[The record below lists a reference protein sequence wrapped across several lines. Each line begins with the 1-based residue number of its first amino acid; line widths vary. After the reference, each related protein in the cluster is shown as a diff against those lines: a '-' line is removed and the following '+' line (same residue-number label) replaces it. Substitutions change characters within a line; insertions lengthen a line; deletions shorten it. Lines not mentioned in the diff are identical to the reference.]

1 MSYTQQY
8 EDYTNSYDNII
19 NVLTEILESGEITPG
34 SQERLEEA
42 YVDYN
47 QNYADTLKTLQS
59 IKDST
64 TIKRIEDIEIKKID
78 ADKKSIIDI
87 LTNNGV
93 NNSIYLDD
101 DNNVI
106 INGEAVPELNQ
117 VKLTIDEQNKK
128 IESIVSGGEI
138 EIDGEKKSV
147 QVAFSDL
154 KQTVDG
160 ISTTVTDFK
169 QTVEGDYYTKEQ
181 TTAQITTKANEI
193 TNTVASTYATKETVE
208 NMGSMI
214 QQKTDE
220 ITSTVASLQKD
231 LDDNYSTTSEV
242 TSQITQKADEITGSM
257 SKTYATKD
265 SVTNLD
271 TTLQTKI
278 GEVSSTVSSV
288 KKDLADNY
296 TNNTDLASQLLQTEN
311 NIKATVSETYA
322 TKDSVQTNASQIEQN
337 AKKISMVVASD
348 STESNVIL
356 TDHALTAISN
366 NVNISADHIRL
377 EGYTTINGGFKVD
390 EQGNIEATN
399 ANISGKIIADS
410 GEISSNMKVSELN
423 VEGNL
428 SADTLTIRNLNCQNI
443 SSLLV
448 DDVDVTID
456 STNGSDL
463 AVFKDEA
470 VYATLQ
476 GCLEAMPKNLNGNT
490 VNIQLLSPV
499 SENVLIKGFNGGA
512 IYIKMNNKDING
524 YVKGQ
529 DCSARIFLYGGNTVS
544 DISTG
549 ATSARPAIKPATLTT
564 EDTYNYGVYF
574 ANCSYVMVRN
584 IDVYGK
590 TGSANNYAIGGAY
603 ASNIYVQNT
612 KVVGSENGIQVRGMA
627 RCTEQNTYGKVNGK
641 GHRAIYGG
649 TIYIN
654 DGTMINGT
662 IDKSNCSQIVYS
674 TTGAAKDGTTTS
686 TGNNDNT
693 TTATSTI
700 TLKSNSGDTYRST
713 VYNNWKNDNTVRQGD
728 YGYGDC
734 NGCWFF
740 GTQFAKQL
748 QGKTVKQ
755 LTLKVT
761 RNSGGISG
769 STTCTLRM
777 HNYASKPASAP
788 SYVSGWSQNFSATM
802 GASTTITIT
811 DSTVLSAI
819 KDGTCKGFGIKGTYD
834 KTHYAVFSGS
844 CTLTAVVE

>member
-1 MSYTQQY
+1 MDYMKQY
-8 EDYTNSYDNII
+8 NEYKESYDNII
-19 NVLTEILESGEITPG
+19 NVLSEILESGEITSG
-34 SQERLEEA
+34 SQEHLEEA

-47 QNYADTLKTLQS
+47 QSYSEAYDTLRGQKNN
-59 IKDST
+59 IINDK
-64 TIKRIEDIEIKKID
+64 IEKINQTKVG
-78 ADKKSIIDI
+78 ADKESIINI
-87 LTNNGV
+87 LTDNGV
-93 NNSIYLDD
+93 NNSIFLDD

-117 VKLTIDEQNKK
+117 VKLVVDEQNKK
-128 IESIVSGGEI
+128 IESLVSGGEI
-138 EIDGEKKSV
+138 EIDGEKKTV
-147 QVAFSDL
+147 QVAFTDL

-169 QTVEGDYYTKEQ
+169 QTVEGNYYTKEQ

-193 TNTVASTYATKETVE
+193 NSTVANTYATKE
-208 NMGSMI
+208 
-214 QQKTDE
+214 
-220 ITSTVASLQKD
+220 
-231 LDDNYSTTSEV
+231 
-242 TSQITQKADEITGSM
+242 
-257 SKTYATKD
+257 
-265 SVTNLD
+265 SVTN
-271 TTLQTKI
+271 Q
-278 GEVSSTVSSV
+278 G
-288 KKDLADNY
+288 
-296 TNNTDLASQLLQTEN
+296 
-311 NIKATVSETYA
+311 
-322 TKDSVQTNASQIEQN
+322 SQIKQN
-337 AKKISMVVASD
+337 ADKISMIVAND
-348 STESNVIL
+348 STASKVIL
-356 TDHALTAISN
+356 TNNAINAISE
-366 NVNISADHIRL
+366 NINLTADHIKL

-399 ANISGKIIADS
+399 ANIKGTIYADS

-443 SSLLV
+443 SPSLI
-448 DDVDVTID
+448 DDVDVTVD
-456 STNGSDL
+456 PTNGNDL
-463 AVFKDEA
+463 AVFSDDA

-476 GCLEAMPKNLNGNT
+476 GCLEAIPKNLNGYT

-499 SENVLIKGFNGGA
+499 SENILIRGFNGGA

-590 TGSANNYAIGGAY
+590 TGSASNYAIGGAY

-612 KVVGSENGIQVRGMA
+612 KIVGSENGIQVRGMA

-674 TTGAAKDGTTTS
+674 TTGAVKDGTTTS

-693 TTATSTI
+693 STATSTI

-748 QGKTVKQ
+748 QGKTIKQ

-777 HNYASKPASAP
+777 HNYASKPSSAP
-788 SYVSGWSQNFSATM
+788 SYVSGWSQNFGATT

-811 DSTVLSAI
+811 DSTVLNAI

>member
-1 MSYTQQY
+1 MDYIKQY
-8 EDYTNSYDNII
+8 NEYSESYDNII
-19 NVLTEILESGEITPG
+19 NTLSEILESGEITPG
-34 SQERLEEA
+34 SQEHLEEA
-42 YVDYN
+42 YIDYN
-47 QNYADTLKTLQS
+47 QSYADALKTLQS

-93 NNSIYLDD
+93 NNSIFLDD

-117 VKLTIDEQNKK
+117 VKLTIDKQNKK
-128 IESIVSGGEI
+128 IESLVSGGEI
-138 EIDGEKKSV
+138 EIDGKKKTV
-147 QVAFSDL
+147 QVAFTDL

-193 TNTVASTYATKETVE
+193 NSTVANTYATKE
-208 NMGSMI
+208 
-214 QQKTDE
+214 
-220 ITSTVASLQKD
+220 
-231 LDDNYSTTSEV
+231 
-242 TSQITQKADEITGSM
+242 
-257 SKTYATKD
+257 
-265 SVTNLD
+265 SVTN
-271 TTLQTKI
+271 Q
-278 GEVSSTVSSV
+278 G
-288 KKDLADNY
+288 
-296 TNNTDLASQLLQTEN
+296 
-311 NIKATVSETYA
+311 
-322 TKDSVQTNASQIEQN
+322 SQIKQN
-337 AKKISMVVASD
+337 ADKISMVVAND
-348 STESNVIL
+348 STASKVIL
-356 TDHALTAISN
+356 TNNAINAISE
-366 NVNISADHIRL
+366 NINLTADHIKL

-399 ANISGKIIADS
+399 ANIKGTIYANS
-410 GEISSNMKVSELN
+410 GEISSDMKVSELS

-499 SENVLIKGFNGGA
+499 SENILIKGFNGGA

-549 ATSARPAIKPATLTT
+549 ATSARPAIKPAALTT

-574 ANCSYVMVRN
+574 ANCNYVMVRN

-590 TGSANNYAIGGAY
+590 TGDSKNYAIGGAY
-603 ASNIYVQNT
+603 ASNVYVQNT

-674 TTGAAKDGTTTS
+674 TTGAVKDGTTTS

-693 TTATSTI
+693 SAATSTI

-748 QGKTVKQ
+748 QGKTIKQ

-788 SYVSGWSQNFSATM
+788 SYVSGWSQNFGATM

-811 DSTVLSAI
+811 DSTVLNAI
-819 KDGTCKGFGIKGTYD
+819 KNGTCKGFGIKGTYD

>member
-1 MSYTQQY
+1 MDYIKQY
-8 EDYTNSYDNII
+8 NEYNASYDNII
-19 NVLTEILESGEITPG
+19 NVLSEILESGEITPG
-34 SQERLEEA
+34 SQEHLEEA
-42 YVDYN
+42 YIDYN
-47 QNYADTLKTLQS
+47 QSYSEAYDTLQGQKNN
-59 IKDST
+59 IINNK
-64 TIKRIEDIEIKKID
+64 IEKINQTKVG
-78 ADKKSIIDI
+78 ADKESIINI
-87 LTNNGV
+87 LTDNGV
-93 NNSIYLDD
+93 NNSIFLDD

-117 VKLTIDEQNKK
+117 VKLVVDEQNKK
-128 IESIVSGGEI
+128 IESLVSGGEI
-138 EIDGEKKSV
+138 EIDGKKKTV
-147 QVAFSDL
+147 QVAFTDL

-193 TNTVASTYATKETVE
+193 NSTVANTYATKE
-208 NMGSMI
+208 
-214 QQKTDE
+214 
-220 ITSTVASLQKD
+220 
-231 LDDNYSTTSEV
+231 
-242 TSQITQKADEITGSM
+242 
-257 SKTYATKD
+257 
-265 SVTNLD
+265 SVTN
-271 TTLQTKI
+271 QGSQIKQ
-278 GEVSSTVSSV
+278 
-288 KKDLADNY
+288 
-296 TNNTDLASQLLQTEN
+296 NTD
-311 NIKATVSETYA
+311 
-322 TKDSVQTNASQIEQN
+322 
-337 AKKISMVVASD
+337 KISMIVAND
-348 STESNVIL
+348 STASKVIL
-356 TDHALTAISN
+356 TNNAINAISENINLTADRIK
-366 NVNISADHIRL
+366 L

-390 EQGNIEATN
+390 SEGNIEATN
-399 ANISGKIIADS
+399 ANIKGTIYADS
-410 GEISSNMKVSELN
+410 GEISSDMKVSELN

-448 DDVDVTID
+448 DDIDVTID
-456 STNGSDL
+456 SVNGSDL

-499 SENVLIKGFNGGA
+499 SENILIKGFNGGA

-544 DISTG
+544 DIATG

-574 ANCSYVMVRN
+574 ANCNYVMVRN
-584 IDVYGK
+584 INVYGK
-590 TGSANNYAIGGAY
+590 TGNANNYAIGGAY

-662 IDKSNCSQIVYS
+662 IDKSNCSQIIYS

-693 TTATSTI
+693 STATSTI

-748 QGKTVKQ
+748 QGKTIKQ

-777 HNYASKPASAP
+777 HNYASKPSSAP
-788 SYVSGWSQNFSATM
+788 SYVSGWSQNFGATM

-811 DSTVLSAI
+811 DSTVLNAI
-819 KDGTCKGFGIKGTYD
+819 KNGTCKGFGIKGTYD

>member
-1 MSYTQQY
+1 MDYMKQY
-8 EDYTNSYDNII
+8 NEYKESYDNII
-19 NVLTEILESGEITPG
+19 NVLSEILESGEITPG
-34 SQERLEEA
+34 SQEHLEEA

-47 QNYADTLKTLQS
+47 QSYSEAYDTLRGQKNS
-59 IKDST
+59 IINDK
-64 TIKRIEDIEIKKID
+64 IEKINQTKVG
-78 ADKKSIIDI
+78 ADKESIINI
-87 LTNNGV
+87 LTDNGV
-93 NNSIYLDD
+93 NNSIFLDD

-117 VKLTIDEQNKK
+117 VKLVVDEQNKK
-128 IESIVSGGEI
+128 IESLVSGGEI
-138 EIDGEKKSV
+138 EIDGEKKTV
-147 QVAFSDL
+147 QVAFTDL

-169 QTVEGDYYTKEQ
+169 QTVEGNYYTKEQ

-193 TNTVASTYATKETVE
+193 NSTVANTYATKE
-208 NMGSMI
+208 
-214 QQKTDE
+214 
-220 ITSTVASLQKD
+220 
-231 LDDNYSTTSEV
+231 
-242 TSQITQKADEITGSM
+242 
-257 SKTYATKD
+257 
-265 SVTNLD
+265 SVTN
-271 TTLQTKI
+271 QGSQIKQ
-278 GEVSSTVSSV
+278 
-288 KKDLADNY
+288 
-296 TNNTDLASQLLQTEN
+296 NTD
-311 NIKATVSETYA
+311 
-322 TKDSVQTNASQIEQN
+322 
-337 AKKISMVVASD
+337 KISMIVAND
-348 STESNVIL
+348 STASKVIL
-356 TDHALTAISN
+356 TNNAINAISENINLTADRIK
-366 NVNISADHIRL
+366 L

-390 EQGNIEATN
+390 SEGNIEANN
-399 ANISGKIIADS
+399 AKIKGTIYADS
-410 GEISSNMKVSELN
+410 GEISSDMKVSELN

-443 SSLLV
+443 SPSLI
-448 DDVDVTID
+448 DDVDVTVD
-456 STNGSDL
+456 PTNGNDL
-463 AVFKDEA
+463 AVFSDDA

-476 GCLEAMPKNLNGNT
+476 GCLEAIPKNLNGYT

-499 SENVLIKGFNGGA
+499 SENILIRGFNGGA

-603 ASNIYVQNT
+603 AANVYVQNT

-662 IDKSNCSQIVYS
+662 IDKSNCSQIICS
-674 TTGAAKDGTTTS
+674 TTGAVKDGTTTS

-693 TTATSTI
+693 SAATSTV

-748 QGKTVKQ
+748 QGKTIKQ

-777 HNYASKPASAP
+777 HNYASKPSSAP
-788 SYVSGWSQNFSATM
+788 SYVSGWSQNFGATT

-811 DSTVLSAI
+811 DSTVLNAI
-819 KDGTCKGFGIKGTYD
+819 KNGTCKGFGIKGTYD

>member
-1 MSYTQQY
+1 MDYIKQY
-8 EDYTNSYDNII
+8 NEYNASYDNII
-19 NVLTEILESGEITPG
+19 NVLSEILESGEITPG
-34 SQERLEEA
+34 SQEHLEEA
-42 YVDYN
+42 YIDYN
-47 QNYADTLKTLQS
+47 QSYSEAYDTLQGQKNN
-59 IKDST
+59 IINDK
-64 TIKRIEDIEIKKID
+64 IEKINQTKVG
-78 ADKKSIIDI
+78 ADKESIINI
-87 LTNNGV
+87 LTDNGV
-93 NNSIYLDD
+93 NNSIFLDD

-117 VKLTIDEQNKK
+117 VKLTIDKQNKK
-128 IESIVSGGEI
+128 IESLVSGGEI
-138 EIDGEKKSV
+138 EIDGEKKTV
-147 QVAFSDL
+147 QVAFTDL

-169 QTVEGDYYTKEQ
+169 QTVEGNYYTKEQ

-193 TNTVASTYATKETVE
+193 NSTVANTYATKE
-208 NMGSMI
+208 S
-214 QQKTDE
+214 
-220 ITSTVASLQKD
+220 ITNQG
-231 LDDNYSTTSEV
+231 
-242 TSQITQKADEITGSM
+242 SQIKQ
-257 SKTYATKD
+257 
-265 SVTNLD
+265 
-271 TTLQTKI
+271 
-278 GEVSSTVSSV
+278 
-288 KKDLADNY
+288 
-296 TNNTDLASQLLQTEN
+296 NTD
-311 NIKATVSETYA
+311 
-322 TKDSVQTNASQIEQN
+322 
-337 AKKISMVVASD
+337 KISMIVAND
-348 STESNVIL
+348 STASKVIL
-356 TDHALTAISN
+356 TNNAINAISE
-366 NVNISADHIRL
+366 NINLTADHIKL

-399 ANISGKIIADS
+399 ANIKGTIYADS
-410 GEISSNMKVSELN
+410 GEISSDMKVSELN

-476 GCLEAMPKNLNGNT
+476 GCLEAIPKNLNGNT

-499 SENVLIKGFNGGA
+499 SENILIKGFNGGA

-574 ANCSYVMVRN
+574 ANCNYVMVRN

-590 TGSANNYAIGGAY
+590 TGDSKNYAIGGAY
-603 ASNIYVQNT
+603 AANVYVQNT

-662 IDKSNCSQIVYS
+662 IDKSNCSQIIYS

-693 TTATSTI
+693 STATSTI
-700 TLKSNSGDTYRST
+700 TLKSSSGNTYRST

-748 QGKTVKQ
+748 QGKTIKQ

-788 SYVSGWSQNFSATM
+788 SYVSGWSQNFGATV

-811 DSTVLSAI
+811 DSTVLNAI
-819 KDGTCKGFGIKGTYD
+819 KNGTCKGFGVKGTYD

>member
-1 MSYTQQY
+1 MDYMKQY
-8 EDYTNSYDNII
+8 NEYKESYDNII
-19 NVLTEILESGEITPG
+19 NVLSEILESGEITPG
-34 SQERLEEA
+34 SQEHLEEA

-47 QNYADTLKTLQS
+47 QSYSEAYDTLRGQKNS
-59 IKDST
+59 IINDK
-64 TIKRIEDIEIKKID
+64 IEKINQTKVG
-78 ADKKSIIDI
+78 ADKESIINI
-87 LTNNGV
+87 LTDNGV
-93 NNSIYLDD
+93 NNSIFLDD

-117 VKLTIDEQNKK
+117 VKLVVDEQNKK
-128 IESIVSGGEI
+128 IESLVSGGEI
-138 EIDGEKKSV
+138 EIDGEKKTV
-147 QVAFSDL
+147 QVAFTDL

-169 QTVEGDYYTKEQ
+169 QTVEGNYYTKEQ

-193 TNTVASTYATKETVE
+193 NSTVANTYATKE
-208 NMGSMI
+208 
-214 QQKTDE
+214 
-220 ITSTVASLQKD
+220 
-231 LDDNYSTTSEV
+231 
-242 TSQITQKADEITGSM
+242 
-257 SKTYATKD
+257 
-265 SVTNLD
+265 SVTN
-271 TTLQTKI
+271 QGSQIKQ
-278 GEVSSTVSSV
+278 
-288 KKDLADNY
+288 
-296 TNNTDLASQLLQTEN
+296 NTD
-311 NIKATVSETYA
+311 
-322 TKDSVQTNASQIEQN
+322 
-337 AKKISMVVASD
+337 KISMIVAND
-348 STESNVIL
+348 STASKVIL
-356 TDHALTAISN
+356 TNNAINAISENINLTADRIK
-366 NVNISADHIRL
+366 L

-390 EQGNIEATN
+390 SEGNIEANN
-399 ANISGKIIADS
+399 AKIKGTIYADS
-410 GEISSNMKVSELN
+410 GEISSDMKVSELN

-443 SSLLV
+443 SPSLI
-448 DDVDVTID
+448 DDVDVTVD
-456 STNGSDL
+456 PTNGNDL
-463 AVFKDEA
+463 AVFSDDA

-476 GCLEAMPKNLNGNT
+476 GCLEAIPKNLNGYT

-499 SENVLIKGFNGGA
+499 SENILIRGFNGGA

-603 ASNIYVQNT
+603 AANVYVQNT

-662 IDKSNCSQIVYS
+662 IDKSNCSQIIYS
-674 TTGAAKDGTTTS
+674 TTGAVKDGTTTS

-693 TTATSTI
+693 SAATSTV

-748 QGKTVKQ
+748 QGKTIKQ

-777 HNYASKPASAP
+777 HNYASKPSSAP
-788 SYVSGWSQNFSATM
+788 SYVSGWSQNFGATT

-811 DSTVLSAI
+811 DSTVLNAI
-819 KDGTCKGFGIKGTYD
+819 KNGTCKGFGVKGTYD

>member
-1 MSYTQQY
+1 MDYIKQY
-8 EDYTNSYDNII
+8 NEYKESYDNII
-19 NVLTEILESGEITPG
+19 NVLSEILESGEITPG
-34 SQERLEEA
+34 SQEHLEEA

-47 QNYADTLKTLQS
+47 QSYSEAYDTLRGQKNN
-59 IKDST
+59 IINDK
-64 TIKRIEDIEIKKID
+64 IEKINQTKVG
-78 ADKKSIIDI
+78 ADKESIINI
-87 LTNNGV
+87 LTDNGV
-93 NNSIYLDD
+93 NNSIFLDD

-117 VKLTIDEQNKK
+117 VKLVVDEQNKK
-128 IESIVSGGEI
+128 IESLVSGGEI

-147 QVAFSDL
+147 QVAFTDL

-169 QTVEGDYYTKEQ
+169 QTVEGNYYTKEQ

-193 TNTVASTYATKETVE
+193 NSTVANTYATKE
-208 NMGSMI
+208 
-214 QQKTDE
+214 
-220 ITSTVASLQKD
+220 
-231 LDDNYSTTSEV
+231 
-242 TSQITQKADEITGSM
+242 
-257 SKTYATKD
+257 
-265 SVTNLD
+265 SVTN
-271 TTLQTKI
+271 QGSQIKQ
-278 GEVSSTVSSV
+278 
-288 KKDLADNY
+288 
-296 TNNTDLASQLLQTEN
+296 NTD
-311 NIKATVSETYA
+311 
-322 TKDSVQTNASQIEQN
+322 
-337 AKKISMVVASD
+337 KISMIVAND
-348 STESNVIL
+348 STASKVIL
-356 TDHALTAISN
+356 TNNAINAISE
-366 NVNISADHIRL
+366 NINLTADHIKL

-399 ANISGKIIADS
+399 ANIKGTIYADS

-443 SSLLV
+443 SPSLI
-448 DDVDVTID
+448 DDVDVTVD
-456 STNGSDL
+456 PTNGNDL
-463 AVFKDEA
+463 AVFSDDA

-476 GCLEAMPKNLNGNT
+476 GCLEAIPKNLNGYT

-499 SENVLIKGFNGGA
+499 SENILIRGFNGGA

-590 TGSANNYAIGGAY
+590 TGSASNYAIGGAY

-612 KVVGSENGIQVRGMA
+612 KIVGSENGIQVRGMA

-693 TTATSTI
+693 STATSTI

-748 QGKTVKQ
+748 QGKTIKQ

-777 HNYASKPASAP
+777 HNYASKPSSAP
-788 SYVSGWSQNFSATM
+788 SYVSGWSQNFGATT

-811 DSTVLSAI
+811 DSTVLNAI
-819 KDGTCKGFGIKGTYD
+819 KNGTCKGFGVKGTYD

>member
-1 MSYTQQY
+1 MDYIKQY
-8 EDYTNSYDNII
+8 NEYSASYDNII
-19 NVLTEILESGEITPG
+19 NVLSEILESGEITPG
-34 SQERLEEA
+34 SQEHLEEA
-42 YVDYN
+42 YIDYN
-47 QNYADTLKTLQS
+47 QSYSEAYDTLQGQKS
-59 IKDST
+59 NIINDK
-64 TIKRIEDIEIKKID
+64 IEKINQTKVG
-78 ADKKSIIDI
+78 ADKESIINI
-87 LTNNGV
+87 LTDNGV
-93 NNSIYLDD
+93 NNSIFLDD

-117 VKLTIDEQNKK
+117 VKLVVDEQNKK
-128 IESIVSGGEI
+128 IESLVSGGEI
-138 EIDGEKKSV
+138 EIDGKKKTV
-147 QVAFSDL
+147 QVAFTDL

-193 TNTVASTYATKETVE
+193 NSTVANTYATKE
-208 NMGSMI
+208 
-214 QQKTDE
+214 
-220 ITSTVASLQKD
+220 
-231 LDDNYSTTSEV
+231 
-242 TSQITQKADEITGSM
+242 
-257 SKTYATKD
+257 
-265 SVTNLD
+265 SVTN
-271 TTLQTKI
+271 QGSQIKQ
-278 GEVSSTVSSV
+278 
-288 KKDLADNY
+288 
-296 TNNTDLASQLLQTEN
+296 NTD
-311 NIKATVSETYA
+311 
-322 TKDSVQTNASQIEQN
+322 
-337 AKKISMVVASD
+337 KISMIVAND
-348 STESNVIL
+348 STASKVIL
-356 TDHALTAISN
+356 TNNAINAISENINLTADRIK
-366 NVNISADHIRL
+366 L

-390 EQGNIEATN
+390 SEGNIEATN
-399 ANISGKIIADS
+399 ANIKGTIYADS
-410 GEISSNMKVSELN
+410 GEISSDMKVSELN

-463 AVFKDEA
+463 AVFKDDA

-476 GCLEAMPKNLNGNT
+476 GCLEAIPKNLNGNT

-499 SENVLIKGFNGGA
+499 SENILIKGFNGGA

-544 DISTG
+544 DIATG

-574 ANCSYVMVRN
+574 ANCNYVMVRN

-590 TGSANNYAIGGAY
+590 TGNANNYAIGGAY

-662 IDKSNCSQIVYS
+662 IDKSNCSQIIYS

-693 TTATSTI
+693 STATSTI

-748 QGKTVKQ
+748 QGKTIKQ

-788 SYVSGWSQNFSATM
+788 SYVSGWSQNF
-802 GASTTITIT
+802 GASVGSSTTITIT
-811 DSTVLSAI
+811 DSTVLNAI
-819 KDGTCKGFGIKGTYD
+819 KNGTCKGFGIKGTYD

>member
-1 MSYTQQY
+1 MDYTKQY
-8 EDYTNSYDNII
+8 EEYNTNYDNII
-19 NVLTEILESGEITPG
+19 NVLSEILESGEITPG

-47 QNYADTLKTLQS
+47 QSYSEAYDALQGQKNN
-59 IKDST
+59 IINDK
-64 TIKRIEDIEIKKID
+64 IEKINQTKVG
-78 ADKKSIIDI
+78 ADKESIINI
-87 LTNNGV
+87 LTDNGV
-93 NNSIYLDD
+93 NNSIFLDD

-117 VKLTIDEQNKK
+117 VKLVVDKQNKK
-128 IESIVSGGEI
+128 IESLVSGGEI

-147 QVAFSDL
+147 QVAFTDL

-160 ISTTVTDFK
+160 ISTTVTNFK
-169 QTVEGDYYTKEQ
+169 QTVKGDYYTKEQ

-193 TNTVASTYATKETVE
+193 NSTVANTYATKE
-208 NMGSMI
+208 
-214 QQKTDE
+214 
-220 ITSTVASLQKD
+220 
-231 LDDNYSTTSEV
+231 
-242 TSQITQKADEITGSM
+242 
-257 SKTYATKD
+257 
-265 SVTNLD
+265 SVTN
-271 TTLQTKI
+271 Q
-278 GEVSSTVSSV
+278 G
-288 KKDLADNY
+288 
-296 TNNTDLASQLLQTEN
+296 
-311 NIKATVSETYA
+311 
-322 TKDSVQTNASQIEQN
+322 SQIKQN
-337 AKKISMVVASD
+337 ADKISMIVAND
-348 STESNVIL
+348 STASKVIL
-356 TDHALTAISN
+356 TNNAINAISE
-366 NVNISADHIRL
+366 NINLTADHIKL

-399 ANISGKIIADS
+399 ANIKGTIYADS
-410 GEISSNMKVSELN
+410 GEISSDMKVSELN

-476 GCLEAMPKNLNGNT
+476 GCLEAIPKNLNGNT

-499 SENVLIKGFNGGA
+499 SENILIKGFNGGA

-574 ANCSYVMVRN
+574 ANCNYVMVRN

-590 TGSANNYAIGGAY
+590 TGDSNNYAIGGAY
-603 ASNIYVQNT
+603 SSNIYVQNT

-627 RCTEQNTYGKVNGK
+627 RCTEQNTYGKVNSK

-674 TTGAAKDGTTTS
+674 TTGAVKDSTTTS

-693 TTATSTI
+693 STATSTI
-700 TLKSNSGDTYRST
+700 TLKSNSGNTYRST

-748 QGKTVKQ
+748 QGKTIKQ

-777 HNYASKPASAP
+777 HNYASKPSSAP
-788 SYVSGWSQNFSATM
+788 SYVSGWSQNFGATM

-811 DSTVLSAI
+811 DSTVLNAI
-819 KDGTCKGFGIKGTYD
+819 KDGTCKGFGVKGTYD

>member
-1 MSYTQQY
+1 MDYMKQY
-8 EDYTNSYDNII
+8 NEYKESYDNII
-19 NVLTEILESGEITPG
+19 NVLSEILESGEITSG
-34 SQERLEEA
+34 SQEHLEEA

-47 QNYADTLKTLQS
+47 QSYSEAYDTLRGQKNN
-59 IKDST
+59 IINDK
-64 TIKRIEDIEIKKID
+64 IEKINQTKVG
-78 ADKKSIIDI
+78 ADKESIINI
-87 LTNNGV
+87 LTDNGV
-93 NNSIYLDD
+93 NNSIFLDD

-117 VKLTIDEQNKK
+117 VKLVVDEQNKK
-128 IESIVSGGEI
+128 IESLVSGGEI
-138 EIDGEKKSV
+138 EIDGEKKTV
-147 QVAFSDL
+147 QVAFTDL

-169 QTVEGDYYTKEQ
+169 QTVEGNYYTKEQ

-193 TNTVASTYATKETVE
+193 NSTVANTYATKE
-208 NMGSMI
+208 
-214 QQKTDE
+214 
-220 ITSTVASLQKD
+220 
-231 LDDNYSTTSEV
+231 
-242 TSQITQKADEITGSM
+242 
-257 SKTYATKD
+257 
-265 SVTNLD
+265 SVTN
-271 TTLQTKI
+271 Q
-278 GEVSSTVSSV
+278 G
-288 KKDLADNY
+288 
-296 TNNTDLASQLLQTEN
+296 
-311 NIKATVSETYA
+311 
-322 TKDSVQTNASQIEQN
+322 SQIKQN
-337 AKKISMVVASD
+337 ADKISMIVAND
-348 STESNVIL
+348 STASKVIL
-356 TDHALTAISN
+356 TNNAINAISE
-366 NVNISADHIRL
+366 NINLTADHIKL

-399 ANISGKIIADS
+399 ANIKGTIYADS

-443 SSLLV
+443 SPSLI
-448 DDVDVTID
+448 DDVDVTVD
-456 STNGSDL
+456 PTNGNDL
-463 AVFKDEA
+463 AVFSDDA

-476 GCLEAMPKNLNGNT
+476 GCLEAIPKNLNGYT

-499 SENVLIKGFNGGA
+499 SENILIRGFNGGA

-590 TGSANNYAIGGAY
+590 TGSASNYAIGGAY

-612 KVVGSENGIQVRGMA
+612 KIVGSENGIQVRGMA

-662 IDKSNCSQIVYS
+662 IDKSNCSQVIYS
-674 TTGAAKDGTTTS
+674 TTGAVKDGTTTS

-693 TTATSTI
+693 STATSTI

-748 QGKTVKQ
+748 QGKTIKQ

-788 SYVSGWSQNFSATM
+788 SYVSGWSQNFGATT

-811 DSTVLSAI
+811 DSTVLNAI

>member
-1 MSYTQQY
+1 MDYIKQY
-8 EDYTNSYDNII
+8 NEYNASYDNII
-19 NVLTEILESGEITPG
+19 NVLSEILESGEITPG
-34 SQERLEEA
+34 SQEHLEEA
-42 YVDYN
+42 YIDYN
-47 QNYADTLKTLQS
+47 QSYSEAYDTLQGQKNN
-59 IKDST
+59 IINNK
-64 TIKRIEDIEIKKID
+64 IEKINQTKVG
-78 ADKKSIIDI
+78 ADKESIINI
-87 LTNNGV
+87 LTDNGV
-93 NNSIYLDD
+93 NNSIFLDD

-117 VKLTIDEQNKK
+117 VKLVVDEQNKK
-128 IESIVSGGEI
+128 IESLVSGGEI
-138 EIDGEKKSV
+138 EIDGKKKTV
-147 QVAFSDL
+147 QVAFTDL

-193 TNTVASTYATKETVE
+193 NSTVANTYATKE
-208 NMGSMI
+208 
-214 QQKTDE
+214 
-220 ITSTVASLQKD
+220 
-231 LDDNYSTTSEV
+231 
-242 TSQITQKADEITGSM
+242 
-257 SKTYATKD
+257 
-265 SVTNLD
+265 SVTN
-271 TTLQTKI
+271 QGSQIKQ
-278 GEVSSTVSSV
+278 
-288 KKDLADNY
+288 
-296 TNNTDLASQLLQTEN
+296 NTD
-311 NIKATVSETYA
+311 
-322 TKDSVQTNASQIEQN
+322 
-337 AKKISMVVASD
+337 KISMIVANN
-348 STESNVIL
+348 STASKVIL
-356 TDHALTAISN
+356 TNNAINAISENINLTADRIK
-366 NVNISADHIRL
+366 L

-390 EQGNIEATN
+390 SEGNIEATN
-399 ANISGKIIADS
+399 ANIKGTIYADS
-410 GEISSNMKVSELN
+410 GEISSDMKVSELN

-463 AVFKDEA
+463 AVFKDDA

-499 SENVLIKGFNGGA
+499 SENILIKGFNGGA

-544 DISTG
+544 DIATG

-574 ANCSYVMVRN
+574 ANCNYVMVRN
-584 IDVYGK
+584 INVYGK
-590 TGSANNYAIGGAY
+590 TGNANNYAIGGAY

-662 IDKSNCSQIVYS
+662 IDKSNCSQIIYS

-693 TTATSTI
+693 STATSTI

-748 QGKTVKQ
+748 QGKTIKQ

-777 HNYASKPASAP
+777 HNYASKPSSAP
-788 SYVSGWSQNFSATM
+788 SYVSGWSQNFGATV
-802 GASTTITIT
+802 GSSTTITIT
-811 DSTVLSAI
+811 DSTVLNAI
-819 KDGTCKGFGIKGTYD
+819 KNGTCKGFGIKGTYD

>member
-1 MSYTQQY
+1 MDYMKQY
-8 EDYTNSYDNII
+8 NEYKESYDNII
-19 NVLTEILESGEITPG
+19 NVLSEILESGEITSG
-34 SQERLEEA
+34 SQEHLEEA

-47 QNYADTLKTLQS
+47 QSYSEAYDTLRGQKNN
-59 IKDST
+59 IINDK
-64 TIKRIEDIEIKKID
+64 IEKINQTKVG
-78 ADKKSIIDI
+78 ADKESIINI
-87 LTNNGV
+87 LTDNGV
-93 NNSIYLDD
+93 NNSIFLDD

-117 VKLTIDEQNKK
+117 VKLVVDEQNKK
-128 IESIVSGGEI
+128 IESLVSGGEI

-147 QVAFSDL
+147 QVAFTDL

-193 TNTVASTYATKETVE
+193 NSTVANTYATKE
-208 NMGSMI
+208 
-214 QQKTDE
+214 
-220 ITSTVASLQKD
+220 
-231 LDDNYSTTSEV
+231 
-242 TSQITQKADEITGSM
+242 
-257 SKTYATKD
+257 
-265 SVTNLD
+265 SVTN
-271 TTLQTKI
+271 QGSQIKQ
-278 GEVSSTVSSV
+278 
-288 KKDLADNY
+288 
-296 TNNTDLASQLLQTEN
+296 NTD
-311 NIKATVSETYA
+311 
-322 TKDSVQTNASQIEQN
+322 
-337 AKKISMVVASD
+337 KISMIVAND
-348 STESNVIL
+348 STASKVIL
-356 TDHALTAISN
+356 TNNAINAISENINLTADRIK
-366 NVNISADHIRL
+366 L

-390 EQGNIEATN
+390 SEGNIEANN
-399 ANISGKIIADS
+399 AKIKGTIYADS
-410 GEISSNMKVSELN
+410 GEISSDMKVSELN

-443 SSLLV
+443 SPSLI
-448 DDVDVTID
+448 DDVDVTVD
-456 STNGSDL
+456 PTNGNDL
-463 AVFKDEA
+463 AVFSDDA

-476 GCLEAMPKNLNGNT
+476 GCLEAIPKNLNGYT

-499 SENVLIKGFNGGA
+499 SENILIRGFNGGA

-603 ASNIYVQNT
+603 AANVYVQNT

-662 IDKSNCSQIVYS
+662 IDKSNCSQIIYS
-674 TTGAAKDGTTTS
+674 TTGAVKDGTTTS

-693 TTATSTI
+693 SAATSTV

-748 QGKTVKQ
+748 QGKTIKQ

-777 HNYASKPASAP
+777 HNYASKPSSAP
-788 SYVSGWSQNFSATM
+788 SYVSGWSQNFGATT

-811 DSTVLSAI
+811 DSTVLNAI
-819 KDGTCKGFGIKGTYD
+819 KNGTCKGFGVKGTYD

>member
-1 MSYTQQY
+1 MDYMKQY
-8 EDYTNSYDNII
+8 NEYKESYDNII
-19 NVLTEILESGEITPG
+19 NVLSEILESGEITSG
-34 SQERLEEA
+34 SQEHLEEA

-47 QNYADTLKTLQS
+47 QSYSEAYDTLRGQKNN
-59 IKDST
+59 IINDK
-64 TIKRIEDIEIKKID
+64 IEKINQTKVG
-78 ADKKSIIDI
+78 ADKESIINI
-87 LTNNGV
+87 LTDNGV
-93 NNSIYLDD
+93 NNSIFLDD

-117 VKLTIDEQNKK
+117 VKLVVDEQNKK
-128 IESIVSGGEI
+128 IESLVSGGEI
-138 EIDGEKKSV
+138 EIDGEKKTV
-147 QVAFSDL
+147 QVAFTDL

-169 QTVEGDYYTKEQ
+169 QTVEGNYYTKEQ

-193 TNTVASTYATKETVE
+193 NSTVANTYATKE
-208 NMGSMI
+208 
-214 QQKTDE
+214 
-220 ITSTVASLQKD
+220 
-231 LDDNYSTTSEV
+231 
-242 TSQITQKADEITGSM
+242 
-257 SKTYATKD
+257 
-265 SVTNLD
+265 SVTN
-271 TTLQTKI
+271 Q
-278 GEVSSTVSSV
+278 G
-288 KKDLADNY
+288 
-296 TNNTDLASQLLQTEN
+296 
-311 NIKATVSETYA
+311 
-322 TKDSVQTNASQIEQN
+322 SQIKQN
-337 AKKISMVVASD
+337 ADKISMIVAND
-348 STESNVIL
+348 STASKVIL
-356 TDHALTAISN
+356 TNNAINAISE
-366 NVNISADHIRL
+366 NINLTADHIKL

-399 ANISGKIIADS
+399 ANIKGTIYADS

-443 SSLLV
+443 SPSLI
-448 DDVDVTID
+448 DDVDVTVD
-456 STNGSDL
+456 PTNGNDL
-463 AVFKDEA
+463 AVFSDDA

-476 GCLEAMPKNLNGNT
+476 GCLEAIPKNLNGYT

-499 SENVLIKGFNGGA
+499 SENILIRGFNGGA

-590 TGSANNYAIGGAY
+590 TGSASNYAIGGAY
-603 ASNIYVQNT
+603 ASNIHVQNT

-662 IDKSNCSQIVYS
+662 IDKSNCSQVIYS
-674 TTGAAKDGTTTS
+674 TTGAVKDGTTTS

-693 TTATSTI
+693 STATSTI

-748 QGKTVKQ
+748 QGKTIKQ

-761 RNSGGISG
+761 RNSGGVSG

-788 SYVSGWSQNFSATM
+788 SYVSGWSQNFGATT

-811 DSTVLSAI
+811 DSTVLNAI
-819 KDGTCKGFGIKGTYD
+819 KNGTCKGFGVKGTYD